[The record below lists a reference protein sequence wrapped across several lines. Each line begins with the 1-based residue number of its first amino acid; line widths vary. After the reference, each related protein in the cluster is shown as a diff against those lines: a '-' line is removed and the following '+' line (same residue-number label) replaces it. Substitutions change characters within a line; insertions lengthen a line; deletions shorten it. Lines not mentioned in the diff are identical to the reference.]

1 MGNNT
6 ISQKIDAYVQA
17 NLKALKQE
25 EAKTGRKMTKFDIA
39 QYMLQHG
46 KLNKNE
52 YANWMNTREGFDA
65 QAMTQQQKT
74 ALRQGNVWGFAGY
87 GGGQESYLD
96 SMTSFSQKTPVE
108 KQNAIS
114 GHQMKLNE
122 TVAERKKKA
131 AEIQKEIKKQQATN
145 QILNPNQAL
154 KEQKFKDHISSLP
167 EVDATYT
174 ELMND
179 IKFQNMD
186 KKQKTEFLLKT
197 TGQKFYEAKERG
209 DKEAMKEY
217 LKQGIGLTFAYMD
230 DKAGITDVKEAVKKY
245 SGLNAVVDA
254 IDKFV
259 DDGDNSNLSLGEK
272 TWETIKGTGD
282 AVDGFIGT
290 QGAAFMG
297 TLALAG
303 EAAAAAGIGK
313 AFALVTQA
321 YFAYEGG
328 TMVVDGAVDVANA
341 QTKEEARAGGQELG
355 TGAIMLG
362 GAAKSVKQGYR
373 NIKIKQS
380 DAHAQEFVKTA
391 NDQALVNEYNARENY
406 GITVSLDIYKNELIK
421 RGYKPNENGY
431 FETPKPTRPSTYRD
445 ELPTPDYSKTR
456 ENFPADAHQSL
467 SKPGKATAYTTDGK
481 PDGIVYQGKDGKMY
495 VPNKWDP
502 EHPYE
507 VSTGADGK
515 PASVIMIYDKAGGD
529 FAVGDPTTIAS
540 TYKNPATGKLDPLY
554 HAETGKANAME
565 IVKDQVPSAYK
576 IVKPGTEIQTKE
588 GPRVVQDG
596 EIVVYDTDGDPYV
609 MPKKNF
615 LKRQE
620 PLKGDAESEALYAK
634 LKNGEAIPDT
644 EIATSGNA
652 TKPSA
657 KTFTLK
663 AATKEASKNGT
674 PSADFASKL
683 ADTKIPRK
691 KLGVTVKTKLTQE
704 EINNLIE
711 NCQHGFITDGKPI
724 PNYEAR
730 IEAVLNNPKELA
742 IIAECKNTVAG
753 IWRAIQDPLDSTF
766 EKNPELF
773 ADTKVKITPDSN
785 VAKTSIKADIDPDAQ
800 LRTKLTEFKGPNGKA
815 FLSKPEVENL
825 IENCQHGFITDGKP
839 IPNYEA
845 KIEAVLNNPEEVA
858 SISGLKSRS
867 AGIWRAIQDPLS
879 STVEANPE
887 LFGAKPKVEVKVK
900 SKPQTKPSISPD
912 IRNNLIEDL
921 KNVKYDKQVTIDT
934 MDQYPEFVEE
944 LVNFK
949 VDGKQFF
956 SMREV
961 NDIIYN
967 CLSGNDG
974 LKASPERIRKV
985 LNNPSEIKFMNEAR
999 SKAAGLWIALF
1010 R

>member
-6 ISQKIDAYVQA
+6 ISQKIDAYAQA

-52 YANWMNTREGFDA
+52 YANWMNTSEGFNA
-65 QAMTQQQKT
+65 QAMTQAQKT
-74 ALRQGNVWGFAGY
+74 ALRQGSVWGFAGY

-96 SMTSFSQKTPVE
+96 SMTSFSQKTPIE
-108 KQNAIS
+108 RQNTIS

-131 AEIQKEIKKQQATN
+131 AEMNNYIKN
-145 QILNPNQAL
+145 QRVLNYKKTAE
-154 KEQKFKDHISSLP
+154 EQKLKAHIDSVKIS
-167 EVDATYT
+167 EADANKTASQLT
-174 ELMND
+174 REIEQQEIEMMSHED
-179 IKFQNMD
+179 RQKFIMDKFQD
-186 KKQKTEFLLKT
+186 AAAKKDFSGMKNALAEFNS
-197 TGQKFYEAKERG
+197 
-209 DKEAMKEY
+209 
-217 LKQGIGLTFAYMD
+217 YMCKYID
-230 DKAGITDVKEAVKKY
+230 DKVGVTDVKDAIKEY
-245 SGLNAVVDA
+245 SGLNALVDYV
-254 IDKFV
+254 DNLV
-259 DDGDNSNLSLGEK
+259 DDGDATNLSKL
-272 TWETIKGTGD
+272 ETAWNITKGLGD
-282 AVDGFIGT
+282 AVDSFIGAEGIEMVGALGTASKVATIANAGKYFAVAT
-290 QGAAFMG
+290 QGYFGGEGSQVIGAG
-297 TLALAG
+297 LA
-303 EAAAAAGIGK
+303 
-313 AFALVTQA
+313 Q
-321 YFAYEGG
+321 
-328 TMVVDGAVDVANA
+328 A
-341 QTKEEARAGGQELG
+341 QTAETEEEARLAGSELG
-355 TGAIMLG
+355 MGAIMLG
-362 GAAKSVKQGYR
+362 GAVKSAKGAYNNMKGKTPAV
-373 NIKIKQS
+373 QS
-380 DAHAQEFVKTA
+380 
-391 NDQALVNEYNARENY
+391 
-406 GITVSLDIYKNELIK
+406 S
-421 RGYKPNENGY
+421 
-431 FETPKPTRPSTYRD
+431 PSTYRD

-515 PASVIMIYDKAGGD
+515 PASVIMIYDEAGGD

-620 PLKGDAESEALYAK
+620 PLKGDAGSEALYAK

-644 EIATSGNA
+644 EIASSGNA

-657 KTFTLK
+657 KTFTMK
-663 AATKEASKNGT
+663 SASEKTSKNKT

-683 ADTKIPRK
+683 ANTKIPRK

-742 IIAECKNTVAG
+742 IIAEYKHRVSG
-753 IWRAIQDPLDSTF
+753 IVRAIQEPLESTI
-766 EKNPELF
+766 EKNPKLF
-773 ADTKVKITPDSN
+773 TDIKTVSVKGTAKAEKPKSILQVKAPEKFDTAVLEALAKENNLSVSIEKDRTGSTYAKFTDSEGHLVRKMEKGALGDIITDEATYYKDGKKVAGFIRNRCYN
-785 VAKTSIKADIDPDAQ
+785 VESYYTFDAQ
-800 LRTKLTEFKGPNGKA
+800 E
-815 FLSKPEVENL
+815 
-825 IENCQHGFITDGKP
+825 
-839 IPNYEA
+839 
-845 KIEAVLNNPEEVA
+845 KIKQNMHY
-858 SISGLKSRS
+858 
-867 AGIWRAIQDPLS
+867 
-879 STVEANPE
+879 
-887 LFGAKPKVEVKVK
+887 FGA
-900 SKPQTKPSISPD
+900 
-912 IRNNLIEDL
+912 LL
-921 KNVKYDKQVTIDT
+921 
-934 MDQYPEFVEE
+934 EE
-944 LVNFK
+944 L
-949 VDGKQFF
+949 
-956 SMREV
+956 
-961 NDIIYN
+961 
-967 CLSGNDG
+967 G
-974 LKASPERIRKV
+974 L
-985 LNNPSEIKFMNEAR
+985 
-999 SKAAGLWIALF
+999 
-1010 R
+1010 

>member
-1 MGNNT
+1 MANT
-6 ISQKIDAYVQA
+6 ISQKIDAYAQA

-25 EAKTGRKMTKFDIA
+25 EAKTGKHLTKYDIA
-39 QYMLQHG
+39 ERMVKSK
-46 KLNKNE
+46 KLTSGELNSWLKTTEGNKEYSLSAVQKNALKNTSAWIVAGFGGVNNNE
-52 YANWMNTREGFDA
+52 NAHYTARLENANKKASKN
-65 QAMTQQQKT
+65 
-74 ALRQGNVWGFAGY
+74 
-87 GGGQESYLD
+87 
-96 SMTSFSQKTPVE
+96 PVE

-114 GHQMKLNE
+114 GYHIKLNE
-122 TVAERKKKA
+122 TVAERRKRY
-131 AEIQKEIKKQQATN
+131 AELEKQIQEQRVAKQV
-145 QILNPNQAL
+145 LHPNEAL

-186 KKQKTEFLLKT
+186 KKQKTEFLLKS

-209 DKEAMKEY
+209 NKEAMKEY

-230 DKAGITDVKEAVKKY
+230 DKAGITDIKEAAKEY

-272 TWETIKGTGD
+272 TWETIKGAGD

-290 QGAAFMG
+290 QGVAFMG
-297 TLALAG
+297 TLAVAG
-303 EAAAAAGIGK
+303 EAAAAAGLGK
-313 AFALVTQA
+313 AFALATQA
-321 YFAYEGG
+321 YFAFEGG

-341 QTKEEARAGGQELG
+341 QTKDEARAGGQELG

-380 DAHAQEFVKTA
+380 DAHAQKFVKTA
-391 NDQALVNEYNARENY
+391 NDQALVDEYNARENY
-406 GITVSLDIYKNELIK
+406 GVTVSLDIYKNELIK

-515 PASVIMIYDKAGGD
+515 PASVIMIYDEAGGD

-554 HAETGKANAME
+554 NAETGKANAME

-644 EIATSGNA
+644 EVATDGNA

-663 AATKEASKNGT
+663 AAAEAQQKSKT
-674 PSADFASKL
+674 E
-683 ADTKIPRK
+683 
-691 KLGVTVKTKLTQE
+691 VKT
-704 EINNLIE
+704 
-711 NCQHGFITDGKPI
+711 D
-724 PNYEAR
+724 
-730 IEAVLNNPKELA
+730 
-742 IIAECKNTVAG
+742 
-753 IWRAIQDPLDSTF
+753 
-766 EKNPELF
+766 
-773 ADTKVKITPDSN
+773 VKT
-785 VAKTSIKADIDPDAQ
+785 
-800 LRTKLTEFKGPNGKA
+800 
-815 FLSKPEVENL
+815 
-825 IENCQHGFITDGKP
+825 
-839 IPNYEA
+839 
-845 KIEAVLNNPEEVA
+845 
-858 SISGLKSRS
+858 
-867 AGIWRAIQDPLS
+867 
-879 STVEANPE
+879 
-887 LFGAKPKVEVKVK
+887 
-900 SKPQTKPSISPD
+900 QTKPSLSPD
-912 IRNNLIEDL
+912 IRNNLIKNL
-921 KNVKYDKQVTIDT
+921 KSVKYDKQVTIDT

-956 SMREV
+956 SMQEI

-985 LNNPSEIKFMNEAR
+985 LNNPSEIKFMNEAG
-999 SKAAGLWIALF
+999 SKAAGLWVALF